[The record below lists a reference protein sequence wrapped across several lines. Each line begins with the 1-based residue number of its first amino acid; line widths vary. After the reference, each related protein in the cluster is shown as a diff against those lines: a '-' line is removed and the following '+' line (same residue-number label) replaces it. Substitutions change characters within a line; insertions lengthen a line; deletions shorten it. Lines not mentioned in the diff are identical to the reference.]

1 LATVNA
7 VRIEDLST
15 TIAAAAAGDAEGAA
29 EEDEENAAA
38 AAAAAE
44 ATAAGVGSLLAR
56 DGEGAHLREAAAQM
70 HEMYDT

>member
-15 TIAAAAAGDAEGAA
+15 TTAGAAAGDAEGAA
-29 EEDEENAAA
+29 EEEVEDV
-38 AAAAAE
+38 AAAAE
-44 ATAAGVGSLLAR
+44 ANAARVGSLSAR
-56 DGEGAHLREAAAQM
+56 DVEEAHLREAAAQM